1 MNANVFIIKDYR
13 KKDDFVVRINKPN
26 FRNGQNECNLKYNK
40 GLWQFSALRPPKNK
54 PKQTQFQTM
63 HQPPPTSY
71 LGAGSLY
78 RFTPSVL
85 RKFFNK
91 KVDEAIQVDKAFTK
105 HLKKLTE
112 RAGFEPAVQVYART
126 TV

>member
-1 MNANVFIIKDYR
+1 MNVNLYVIEDYR
-13 KKDDFVVRINKPN
+13 KKDDFIVRINKPN
-26 FRNGQNECNLKYNK
+26 FRNGQNECKLKYNK
-40 GLWQFSALRPPKNK
+40 GLWQFSNRGPKKTNPNK
-54 PKQTQFQTM
+54 PNFKRCTN
-63 HQPPPTSY
+63 
-71 LGAGSLY
+71 LGTGSLY

-91 KVDEAIQVDKAFTK
+91 KVDKAIQVDKAFTK

>member
-1 MNANVFIIKDYR
+1 MDVNLYVIEDYR
-13 KKDDFVVRINKPN
+13 KKDDFIVRINKPN
-26 FRNGQNECNLKYNK
+26 IQIGQNECNLKYNK
-40 GLWQFSALRPPKNK
+40 GLWQFSDSGYEKTNPIK
-54 PKQTQFQTM
+54 PNFKRCTN
-63 HQPPPTSY
+63 
-71 LGAGSLY
+71 LGTGSLY
-78 RFTPSVL
+78 RFTLSIL

-91 KVDEAIQVDKAFTK
+91 KVDEAIQVDKVFTK